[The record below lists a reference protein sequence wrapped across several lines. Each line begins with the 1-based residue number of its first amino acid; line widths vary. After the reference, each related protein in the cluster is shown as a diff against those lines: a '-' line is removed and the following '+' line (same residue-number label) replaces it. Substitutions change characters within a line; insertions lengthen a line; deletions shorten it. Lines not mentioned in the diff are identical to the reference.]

1 MSSLSKNRFQP
12 DYSISPGEI
21 LADALAERGLSQ
33 SDLAQRT
40 GRPIKTINEII
51 QGKTSITPET
61 ALQLER
67 VLRIPSKFW
76 LNLETNHQSFLVR
89 GKERE
94 RLQKLTYW
102 LDEIPVAT
110 LVKEGWIEKYG
121 NPVDQL
127 QEVLN
132 FYGIAS
138 PEIWK
143 NQWMSPK
150 VAIRT
155 SETFSK
161 EPVATSA
168 WLRQG
173 EILSQKIQCRSFDAK
188 TFKRS
193 ILSFRELT
201 VEPQEVFQI
210 ELTRLCA
217 LSGVALVFVHG
228 IPKAPISGAARW
240 LAPHKALI
248 QLSLRHGT
256 DDHFW
261 FTFFH
266 EVAHILLHGKREVF
280 IDDDPDSADDI
291 KEHEANDF
299 ASDILIPPEQLA
311 AFVSR
316 RRFNKKSVLEF
327 AKEIG
332 ITPGIVVGKLQR
344 HRLIKNNQL
353 NDLKKRLTW
362 IRSYSLPAVD
372 VG

>member
-1 MSSLSKNRFQP
+1 MSSVSKNRFQP
-12 DYSISPGEI
+12 DYSVSPGEI
-21 LADALAERGLSQ
+21 LSEALEEKGLSQ

-61 ALQLER
+61 AIQLER
-67 VLRIPSKFW
+67 VLHIPSKFW
-76 LNLETNHQSFLVR
+76 LNLETNYQSFVAQE
-89 GKERE
+89 KERA
-94 RLQKLTYW
+94 RLQKYTDW
-102 LDEIPVAT
+102 LSEIPVAS

-143 NQWMSPK
+143 LQWLSPK
-150 VAIRT
+150 VAYRA

-161 EPVATSA
+161 EPGATSA

-173 EILSQKIQCRSFDAK
+173 EILGQRVECKPFDPKIFRD
-188 TFKRS
+188 S
-193 ILSFRELT
+193 ILLFRELT
-201 VEPQEVFQI
+201 VEPQEVFQK
-210 ELTRLCA
+210 ELIRLCA
-217 LSGVALVFVHG
+217 LTGIALVFVHG
-228 IPKAPISGAARW
+228 IPKAPISGATRW
-240 LAPHKALI
+240 LTPHKALI

-266 EVAHILLHGKREVF
+266 EVGHLLLHGKRDVF
-280 IDDDPDSADDI
+280 IDDDPDSAEDI

-299 ASDILIPPEQLA
+299 ACDILMPPKQLA
-311 AFVSR
+311 AFVSAK
-316 RRFNKKSVLEF
+316 RFDKKSVIGF
-327 AKEIG
+327 ANELG
-332 ITPGIVVGKLQR
+332 IAPGIVVGKLQR
-344 HRLIKNNQL
+344 HRLIGYDQL
-353 NDLKKRLTW
+353 NDLKRRLTW
-362 IRSYSLPAVD
+362 IES
-372 VG
+372 